1 VAFLS
6 LPVKKLQE
14 KKEAMSMDTLF
25 VIGVFAVLVL
35 LVLEIRRINRRY
47 LNTHKSIAK
56 ILLSYLGATS
66 LAVIIY
72 TIYAF
77 AVILFTHR

>member
-1 VAFLS
+1 
-6 LPVKKLQE
+6 
-14 KKEAMSMDTLF
+14 MSIDTLF
-25 VIGVFAVLVL
+25 VIGVFTVLVL

-47 LNTHKSIAK
+47 FKTPNSIAK

-72 TIYAF
+72 TVYAF
-77 AVILFTHR
+77 AVVLFIHR

>member
-1 VAFLS
+1 
-6 LPVKKLQE
+6 
-14 KKEAMSMDTLF
+14 MSIDTLF
-25 VIGVFAVLVL
+25 VIGVFVVLFL

-47 LNTHKSIAK
+47 FKTPNSIAK

-72 TIYAF
+72 TMYAF